1 MNILSI
7 ILFAY
12 SAFFLTHLTET
23 IIIANY
29 SDITVLFFWEKA
41 PAPLLPRKKA
51 LYLNTA
57 CMRYSFSSDK
67 LRVATQH
74 ANIAAQSDE
83 GCFNNEIC
91 SAQFFDFWEQIIL
104 LTASL

>member
-29 SDITVLFFWEKA
+29 SYCAFFLGESTCS
-41 PAPLLPRKKA
+41 PFTQKKA